1 MHTPQSLY
9 SSWFDTPLGPMLA
22 IATETSLYLLEFKE
36 RRHLDR
42 ELDALKTNKD
52 IIIKEKSNPIT
63 TTIKDEIKAYFKG
76 SLKTFTTP
84 FHLNG
89 TPFQER
95 VWQSLLTIPYGETR
109 SYQEQASLIDKAS
122 ACRAVANANGKNRLA
137 IIVPCHR
144 IINHN
149 GGLGGYGGGI
159 DKKAWLLEHEKSN
172 KSSV

>member
-1 MHTPQSLY
+1 
-9 SSWFDTPLGPMLA
+9 MLA
-22 IATETSLYLLEFKE
+22 LATEQSLYLLEFQE

-42 ELDALKTNKD
+42 ELEKLKANKN
-52 IIIKEKSNPIT
+52 I
-63 TTIKDEIKAYFKG
+63 TIKDTPNSIISIIKSEIDAYFKG
-76 SLKTFTTP
+76 TLKTFTTP
-84 FHLNG
+84 FHLDG
-89 TPFQER
+89 TPFQEQ

-109 SYQEQASLIDKAS
+109 SYQEQASIINKAS

-159 DKKAWLLEHEKSN
+159 DKKEWLLSHEKNN
-172 KSSV
+172 KI